1 MEYRM
6 YYLILRHLSGIN
18 KAVQTSHTSI
28 EYAVKY
34 MVNNDFQK
42 YATIDKTIVM
52 LDGGTH
58 QEMVELQ
65 KMLEDNG
72 INNTYF
78 TEPDVNDAMT
88 AICFLVDERLFN
100 KEIFVSYEKFSELY
114 FRDNPELSQMDYIEF
129 LNDKIPN
136 NTVYQEWVK
145 YIGGVKNETI
155 YNIINRRKLAS

>member
-1 MEYRM
+1 
-6 YYLILRHLSGIN
+6 
-18 KAVQTSHTSI
+18 
-28 EYAVKY
+28 
-34 MVNNDFQK
+34 
-42 YATIDKTIVM
+42 
-52 LDGGTH
+52 
-58 QEMVELQ
+58 
-65 KMLEDNG
+65 
-72 INNTYF
+72 
-78 TEPDVNDAMT
+78 MT